1 MLIHL
6 VRKDFLIVK
15 KYVLLMLAVCV
26 FIPPFMMWR
35 INDATYVGSMS
46 FILAAIFSVFMLLQY
61 VSLKENQYAK
71 ASTLLCATLYPR
83 KLLVLSKYVFGLLIY
98 GACCLIFWAETL
110 LFPVL
115 GGFHIELS
123 AVMFLV
129 VALFLGIYLPVQYKL
144 GYETTKFA
152 FFIIIMA
159 SPFIVPQLL
168 KMQGGANW
176 YPLIALSP
184 SILSAGAILIGV
196 IVLAVSAGIS
206 VKVYCKADLS

>member
-35 INDATYVGSMS
+35 IDDATYVGSMS

-71 ASTLLCATLYPR
+71 ASTLLCATPYPR

-98 GACCLIFWAETL
+98 GACCLIFWTETL

-115 GGFHIELS
+115 GGFRIELS

-176 YPLIALSP
+176 YPLIAL
-184 SILSAGAILIGV
+184 
-196 IVLAVSAGIS
+196 
-206 VKVYCKADLS
+206 

>member
-71 ASTLLCATLYPR
+71 ASTLLCATPYPR

-98 GACCLIFWAETL
+98 GACCLIFWTETL

-115 GGFHIELS
+115 GGFRIELS
-123 AVMFLV
+123 AIMFLV

-159 SPFIVPQLL
+159 FSENAGWRKLVSLNCSIAKHLVCRSYFDWSYCI
-168 KMQGGANW
+168 GGVCWN
-176 YPLIALSP
+176 
-184 SILSAGAILIGV
+184 IG
-196 IVLAVSAGIS
+196 
-206 VKVYCKADLS
+206 

>member
-35 INDATYVGSMS
+35 IDDATYVGSMS
-46 FILAAIFSVFMLLQY
+46 FILAA
-61 VSLKENQYAK
+61 K
-71 ASTLLCATLYPR
+71 ASTLLCATPYPR

-98 GACCLIFWAETL
+98 GACCLIFWTETL

-123 AVMFLV
+123 AIMFLV

-196 IVLAVSAGIS
+196 IVLAVSAVIS

>member
-35 INDATYVGSMS
+35 IDDATYVGSMS

-71 ASTLLCATLYPR
+71 ASTLLCATPYPR
-83 KLLVLSKYVFGLLIY
+83 KLLVLY

>member
-1 MLIHL
+1 MPTAEQRF
-6 VRKDFLIVK
+6 VSFPN
-15 KYVLLMLAVCV
+15 KYG
-26 FIPPFMMWR
+26 P
-35 INDATYVGSMS
+35 
-46 FILAAIFSVFMLLQY
+46 Y

-71 ASTLLCATLYPR
+71 ASTLLCATPYPR

-123 AVMFLV
+123 AVIFLV

-184 SILSAGAILIGV
+184 SILSAGVILMGV

>member
-35 INDATYVGSMS
+35 IDDATYVGSKS

-71 ASTLLCATLYPR
+71 ASTLLCATPSPR

-98 GACCLIFWAETL
+98 GACCLIFWTETL

-115 GGFHIELS
+115 GGFRIELS

>member
-35 INDATYVGSMS
+35 IDDATYVGSMS

-71 ASTLLCATLYPR
+71 ASTLLCATPYPR
-83 KLLVLSKYVFGLLIY
+83 KLLVLSKYVFCLLIY

-144 GYETTKFA
+144 GYETTKFS

-184 SILSAGAILIGV
+184 GILSAGAILIGV

>member
-26 FIPPFMMWR
+26 IIPPFMMWR
-35 INDATYVGSMS
+35 TDAAYVGAMS
-46 FILAAIFSVFMLLQY
+46 FALSAIFSVFMLLQY

-71 ASTLLCATLYPR
+71 ASTLLCATPYPR
-83 KLLVLSKYVFGLLIY
+83 KLIVLSKYVFCLLIY
-98 GACCLIFWAETL
+98 GFCCLIFWTEAL
-110 LFPVL
+110 IFPVL
-115 GGFHIELS
+115 GGFHIEIAAS
-123 AVMFLV
+123 MFFVL
-129 VALFLGIYLPVQYKL
+129 ALFLGIYLPVQYKL

-168 KMQGGANW
+168 KMQGGAN
-176 YPLIALSP
+176 YHPLVALSP
-184 SILSAGAILIGV
+184 TSLSVGAILIGA
-196 IVLAVSAGIS
+196 IVLVVSAGIS
-206 VKVYCKADLS
+206 IRVYCKADLS

>member
-35 INDATYVGSMS
+35 IDDATYVGSKS

-71 ASTLLCATLYPR
+71 ASTLLCATPYPR

-98 GACCLIFWAETL
+98 GACCLIFWRHCYS
-110 LFPVL
+110 LFSVDFAL
-115 GGFHIELS
+115 NCQRLCS
-123 AVMFLV
+123 SLWLCFLV
-129 VALFLGIYLPVQYKL
+129 FTSQYNISWDMKRQNL
-144 GYETTKFA
+144 R
-152 FFIIIMA
+152 
-159 SPFIVPQLL
+159 SLSLL
-168 KMQGGANW
+168 WLLLLLCRN
-176 YPLIALSP
+176 Y
-184 SILSAGAILIGV
+184 
-196 IVLAVSAGIS
+196 
-206 VKVYCKADLS
+206 

>member
-35 INDATYVGSMS
+35 IDDATYVGSMS

-61 VSLKENQYAK
+61 VSLKENQYSK
-71 ASTLLCATLYPR
+71 ASTLLCATPYPR
-83 KLLVLSKYVFGLLIY
+83 TLLVLSKYVFGLLIY
-98 GACCLIFWAETL
+98 GTCCLIFWAETL

-168 KMQGGANW
+168 KMQGGTNW

>member
-1 MLIHL
+1 
-6 VRKDFLIVK
+6 
-15 KYVLLMLAVCV
+15 
-26 FIPPFMMWR
+26 
-35 INDATYVGSMS
+35 MS

-71 ASTLLCATLYPR
+71 ASTLLCATPYPR

-98 GACCLIFWAETL
+98 GACCLIFWTETL

-115 GGFHIELS
+115 GGFRIELS

-184 SILSAGAILIGV
+184 SILSAGAILTGV

>member
-35 INDATYVGSMS
+35 IDDATYVGSMS

-71 ASTLLCATLYPR
+71 ASTLLCATPYPR
-83 KLLVLSKYVFGLLIY
+83 KLLVLSKYFFGLLIY